1 MKKRKQAAAET
12 STSAAQTAHLQ
23 AIAQKQIA
31 GTVIFGR
38 YVSCL
43 QLPPNV
49 DLTKPLSSI
58 LGGGLVN
65 WDLGLKLMAY
75 PPFKHD
81 GLILQKAD
89 VMRAVTIGDLGD
101 LVFAWYRND
110 GWTVT

>member
-1 MKKRKQAAAET
+1 MKKPRPSSKTLT
-12 STSAAQTAHLQ
+12 STAQSAHLQ
-23 AIAQKQIA
+23 AVAQKQIA

-38 YVSCL
+38 FVSCL
-43 QLPPNV
+43 QLPPNIDV
-49 DLTKPLSSI
+49 TKPLSSI

-89 VMRAVTIGDLGD
+89 VMGATTIGTLGD
-101 LVFAWYRND
+101 LVFQWYRDD

>member
-1 MKKRKQAAAET
+1 MGKSSRKK
-12 STSAAQTAHLQ
+12 SPSMSDAQTAHQQ
-23 AIAQKQIA
+23 AAVQKRIL

-38 YVSCL
+38 FITCL

-49 DLTKPLSSI
+49 NLKKPLSSI

-65 WDLGLKLMAY
+65 WDLGLELMAFHS
-75 PPFKHD
+75 FKHD
-81 GLILQKAD
+81 GLILQKPD

-101 LVFAWYRND
+101 LVFQWYRND

>member
-1 MKKRKQAAAET
+1 MNTPKRKVLR
-12 STSAAQTAHLQ
+12 SLSGSAQTAHLQ

-38 YVSCL
+38 FVSCL
-43 QLPPNV
+43 GLPPNV

-65 WDLGLKLMAY
+65 WDLGLKLMVFA
-75 PPFKHD
+75 PFKHD

-89 VMRAVTIGDLGD
+89 VMRATSIGDLSD
-101 LVFAWYRND
+101 LIFAWYKND